1 MHGERCF
8 LLVKDHLL
16 LPWLTT
22 EFRRVASA
30 ASLILSCDQLSKNTF
45 VAVLQRRESRL
56 SPVFRVWYQ
65 YRFTFYKITQTI
77 RVSWIL
83 QIWKFKV
90 SQNPIFS
97 TMLGNYPKCR
107 KWILQFWPIKS
118 DLSGNTVWTQ
128 ASGFQK
134 LAKLTIFGIS
144 NELLFAHN
152 VNVAHF
158 ARNLEW
164 DFFCDFQTLWVG

>member
-107 KWILQFWPIKS
+107 KWILQFWHVPSIFVLLKVTCLVTLFERKLQVFKIS
-118 DLSGNTVWTQ
+118 LNWPFLAFLS
-128 ASGFQK
+128 
-134 LAKLTIFGIS
+134 IFVRS
-144 NELLFAHN
+144 
-152 VNVAHF
+152 
-158 ARNLEW
+158 
-164 DFFCDFQTLWVG
+164 